1 MWGGRSRRSSR
12 PHQQQRTVVSTMQL
26 FHELKQRFP
35 TVPDHVVS
43 ACISAHAQGHALEDL
58 LLDAALK
65 YTHKRQMGRRPTT
78 LNLLH
83 AKPPLLQEPSSPDRN
98 ITQHQND
105 QKINPIEN
113 WGPAAEHSTER
124 RRFDDMNECSRDVNS
139 RTVKQDVP
147 TTDETPTSPKPAIR
161 PNHLDIKSD
170 TLVSFK
176 TPEDKQFTI
185 QPSEKCKNVH
195 KLLNSTVCDKPPR
208 SPLSSSKR
216 FAAKSSPTKSSPTKS
231 SPTKGLASARVFPDE
246 VRARDETQTSQ
257 DAKSSLAKIPQ
268 AESSLVKS
276 SPTKGLASA
285 RVFPDDVRA
294 RDETQT
300 SQEVRSSPTKSSPT
314 ESSLVKSSL
323 SESSPAKGLV
333 NARVFSDE
341 VQEAKSSPVR
351 SSPTK
356 SSPTKVGEEDSVKKE
371 GRKETCSTPT
381 QTTDTLLGSPNVN
394 VSLNVNCSLDLVQT
408 PHQVTPGDQHQHQQ
422 RRTSI
427 VQFTPSQP
435 WLQPPCTAGSPRSYT
450 SVNFT
455 LRPPTSTP
463 QHPID
468 ITSQNSSLTYSTSS
482 FDSQKGLQSRLQIT
496 VGPAG
501 GGSVSSVRLRPRSFH
516 LPEGDG
522 GKEVVPARAGSVG
535 DLAVNVESHVILKQQ
550 AGLNRLYTELMQ
562 EKAKLEKLKE
572 DVAEMENL
580 RRKRISDKELEKQL
594 LMEIKHLRSQ
604 CKALQPDDGPFYNNI
619 YTGPRVAFEPTHAQH
634 QRPRQPVPQRPQQQ
648 LHLPADRRRLQYHPP
663 PPGYAPADFEEEGPK
678 WNCAVCTFL
687 NHPDLNLCEQ
697 CSMPRILHGT
707 TRVDPGT
714 TFEALRNLNDMAR
727 SFSLSDVPRPG
738 GTITRP
744 IGFVFDEN
752 QAQVVPSRSAPNVLE
767 HDHVF

>member
-1 MWGGRSRRSSR
+1 MWGGRSWRSSC
-12 PHQQQRTVVSTMQL
+12 HQQQQQQQQKQQQQPRTVVSTMQL

-43 ACISAHAQGHALEDL
+43 ACIAAHRAERHALEDL
-58 LLDAALK
+58 LLNAALK
-65 YTHKRQMGRRPTT
+65 YTHKRQMGRRPST

-83 AKPPLLQEPSSPDRN
+83 AKPPLLQEPSSPDPD
-98 ITQHQND
+98 ITRHQKNF
-105 QKINPIEN
+105 
-113 WGPAAEHSTER
+113 GPAADHSTER
-124 RRFDDMNECSRDVNS
+124 RRFDVMNECSRDVNS
-139 RTVKQDVP
+139 QTVNQDVP
-147 TTDETPTSPKPAIR
+147 RTDETPTSPKPAIR

-176 TPEDKQFTI
+176 NPEDKQFTI

-216 FAAKSSPTKSSPTKS
+216 FAAKSSPTKSSPTK
-231 SPTKGLASARVFPDE
+231 
-246 VRARDETQTSQ
+246 
-257 DAKSSLAKIPQ
+257 
-268 AESSLVKS
+268 
-276 SPTKGLASA
+276 GLASA

-294 RDETQT
+294 RDETHT
-300 SQEVRSSPTKSSPT
+300 SQEAKSSPN
-314 ESSLVKSSL
+314 ESSPVKSSL

-333 NARVFSDE
+333 NAARVFTDE
-341 VQEAKSSPVR
+341 VQKPLEGSAKARSSPVR
-351 SSPTK
+351 N
-356 SSPTKVGEEDSVKKE
+356 SPTKVSEEDSVRKE
-371 GRKETCSTPT
+371 VRKETCSTPT

-408 PHQVTPGDQHQHQQ
+408 PHQVTPCDQQQ

-435 WLQPPCTAGSPRSYT
+435 WLQPPSTAGTPRSYT

-463 QHPID
+463 QDPID

-516 LPEGDG
+516 LPG
-522 GKEVVPARAGSVG
+522 GEEEKAVVPARAGSVG
-535 DLAVNVESHVILKQQ
+535 DLAVSVE
-550 AGLNRLYTELMQ
+550 Y
-562 EKAKLEKLKE
+562 
-572 DVAEMENL
+572 
-580 RRKRISDKELEKQL
+580 
-594 LMEIKHLRSQ
+594 
-604 CKALQPDDGPFYNNI
+604 GPFYNNI

-634 QRPRQPVPQRPQQQ
+634 QRPRLPAPQRPQPQ
-648 LHLPADRRRLQYHPP
+648 LHLPADRRRLQYRP
-663 PPGYAPADFEEEGPK
+663 PPGHAPPDFEEEGPK

-714 TFEALRNLNDMAR
+714 TFEALRNLNDVTR
-727 SFSLSDVPRPG
+727 SFSLSDVPRPA

-752 QAQVVPSRSAPNVLE
+752 GGNQPQVVPSRSAPNVLE
-767 HDHVF
+767 HDHVC